1 MLNKL
6 HRRVRFE
13 LIVELVF
20 VCFFWLHIGST
31 KMRILS
37 IFAGKSKTMENQQNQ
52 HFYMFLCTV
61 GGGVANSL
69 NDASHLPHLAEL
81 FITLYYTCCELTEG
95 SPRRNHTFTSSI
107 RRASSEPGIVRTRK
121 RVSKVGKCVKFKQ
134 ITYFSGDKFNFE
146 YNGTCTWL
154 LYCIQGLCRQ
164 IH

>member
-52 HFYMFLCTV
+52 SKSTQINQNQPLLYALRTV
-61 GGGVANSL
+61 GGGVANNL
-69 NDASHLPHLAEL
+69 NDASNLPHLTE
-81 FITLYYTCCELTEG
+81 FYSYTIL
-95 SPRRNHTFTSSI
+95 
-107 RRASSEPGIVRTRK
+107 
-121 RVSKVGKCVKFKQ
+121 
-134 ITYFSGDKFNFE
+134 
-146 YNGTCTWL
+146 
-154 LYCIQGLCRQ
+154 
-164 IH
+164 